1 MAKAAPVRSLTIFL
15 MKAGIKESD
24 VLDDEASTGREEV
37 DIRLDG
43 KSVGTLYAKQTPI
56 TPPSWLKFFA
66 GSAAKNLKL
75 SGLNG
80 PTSIPPVSDR

>member
-1 MAKAAPVRSLTIFL
+1 MAQTAPVRSLTIFL

-24 VLDDEASTGREEV
+24 ALDDEASEECEEV
-37 DIRLDG
+37 DVRLGD

-66 GSAAKNLKL
+66 GRLLRIRGCVA
-75 SGLNG
+75 
-80 PTSIPPVSDR
+80 PRCPPRI